1 MNNELIIIIVLAVA
15 LIASL
20 VGLLVALFRGE
31 MKKFVVEAMG
41 EAEAKF
47 PKTVE
52 NYKLKR
58 LQYVVD
64 AFNKKYKI
72 IEFFLNVRKFIEKV
86 IEYSKTIN
94 YNKQ

>member
-1 MNNELIIIIVLAVA
+1 MNTELIIIIALAVA

-20 VGLLVALFRGE
+20 IGLLVALFRGE

-47 PKTVE
+47 PKTE
-52 NYKLKR
+52 DNYKLKR

-64 AFNKKYKI
+64 AFNKKYKV

-86 IEYSKTIN
+86 IAYSKTIN
-94 YNKQ
+94 YTK